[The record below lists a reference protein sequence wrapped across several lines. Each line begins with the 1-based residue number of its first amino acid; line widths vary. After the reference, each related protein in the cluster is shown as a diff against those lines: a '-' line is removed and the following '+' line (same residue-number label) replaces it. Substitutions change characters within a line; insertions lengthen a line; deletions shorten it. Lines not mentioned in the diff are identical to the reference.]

1 MTARTV
7 EAIGAARVVP
17 VIRTAEPGMALP
29 AAEALIAGGA
39 SVLEVA
45 LTCPDALEAVAA
57 LAGRVPVGAAS
68 VYSVET
74 LEEAVRRGAAFTVSP
89 HSDPA
94 LLERALGMGTLHI
107 PGAATPTEAVA
118 AVRAGAAL
126 VKIFP
131 ARELGGPA
139 YLRALLA
146 PLPGMR
152 LIPAGGVSLD
162 EVPAYLAAGAFAV
175 ALGSEL
181 ARREWLRDGAW
192 GKLREAME
200 DLLARLP

>member
-17 VIRTAEPGMALP
+17 VIRTTEPGSALP
-29 AAEALIAGGA
+29 TARALIAGGA
-39 SVLEVA
+39 SALEVT
-45 LTCPDALEAVAA
+45 LTCPDALETLAA
-57 LAGRVPVGAAS
+57 LAGEVPVGAAS
-68 VYSVET
+68 VTSVEM

-94 LLERALGMGTLHI
+94 LLERARGLGTLHI
-107 PGAATPTEAVA
+107 PGAATPTEAFA
-118 AVRAGAAL
+118 AVGSGAEL

-152 LIPAGGVSLD
+152 LIPAGGVSPD
-162 EVPAYLAAGAFAV
+162 DAAPYLAAGAFAV

-181 ARREWLRDGAW
+181 VRREWLRDGAW
-192 GKLREAME
+192 GKLQRAME
-200 DLLARLP
+200 DLLARLT

>member
-17 VIRTAEPGMALP
+17 VIRTTEPGLALP

-45 LTCPDALEAVAA
+45 LTCPDALEVVAA
-57 LAGRVPVGAAS
+57 LAGRIPVGAAS
-68 VYSVET
+68 VSSVEI

-94 LLERALGMGTLHI
+94 LLERARRLGTLHI

-118 AVRAGAAL
+118 AVKAGAAL

-131 ARELGGPA
+131 ARELGGPV

-146 PLPGMR
+146 PLPELR
-152 LIPAGGVSLD
+152 LIPAGGVSPG
-162 EVPAYLAAGAFAV
+162 EVAQYLAAGAFAV

-181 ARREWLRDGAW
+181 VRREWLRDGAW
-192 GKLREAME
+192 DKLQGAME
-200 DLLARLP
+200 DLLARLS

>member
-1 MTARTV
+1 MTRTV

-17 VIRTAEPGMALP
+17 VVRTTEAGLALP
-29 AAEALIAGGA
+29 AARALIAGGA
-39 SVLEVA
+39 SALEVA
-45 LTCPDALEAVAA
+45 LTCPDGFEVVAA
-57 LAGRVPVGAAS
+57 LAGEVPVGAAS
-68 VYSVET
+68 VTSVEI

-94 LLERALGMGTLHI
+94 LLECARKLGTLHI
-107 PGAATPTEAVA
+107 PGAATPTETFE
-118 AVRAGAAL
+118 AVRAGAEL

-152 LIPAGGVSLD
+152 LVPAGGVSPD
-162 EVPAYLAAGAFAV
+162 EVSPYLAAGAFAV
-175 ALGSEL
+175 APGSEL
-181 ARREWLRDGAW
+181 VRREWLRDGAW
-192 GKLREAME
+192 GKLQRAME
-200 DLLARLP
+200 DLLARLKG

>member
-1 MTARTV
+1 LTARTV

-17 VIRTAEPGMALP
+17 VIRTTEPGSALP

-39 SVLEVA
+39 SALEVA
-45 LTCPDALEAVAA
+45 LTCPDGLQVLAA
-57 LAGRVPVGAAS
+57 LTGRVPVGAAS
-68 VYSVET
+68 VTSVEM

-89 HSDPA
+89 HSDPV
-94 LLERALGMGTLHI
+94 LLERARGLGTLHV

-118 AVRAGAAL
+118 AVGAGAAL

-139 YLRALLA
+139 YLRALLS
-146 PLPGMR
+146 PLPDMR

-162 EVPAYLAAGAFAV
+162 DVVGYLAAGAFAV

-181 ARREWLRDGAW
+181 VRREWLRDGAW
-192 GKLREAME
+192 GKLQRAME

>member
-1 MTARTV
+1 VTPRTV
-7 EAIGAARVVP
+7 DAIGAARVVP
-17 VIRTAEPGMALP
+17 VVRTTEPGTALP

-45 LTCPDALEAVAA
+45 LTCPDALEVIAA
-57 LAGRVPVGAAS
+57 LAGRVPVSAAS
-68 VYSVET
+68 VSSVEM

-89 HSDPA
+89 HLDPD
-94 LLERALGMGTLHI
+94 LVVRARELDTLHI

-118 AVRAGAAL
+118 AVKAGAAL

-146 PLPGMR
+146 PLPEMR
-152 LIPAGGVSLD
+152 LIPAGGVSPD
-162 EVPAYLAAGAFAV
+162 EVAGYLSAGAFAV
-175 ALGSEL
+175 VLGSEL
-181 ARREWLRDGAW
+181 VRREWLRDGAW
-192 GKLREAME
+192 EKLSGAME
-200 DLLARLP
+200 GLLARLA